1 MRKTFEKYSYNNH
14 DFASLEDRF
23 GMYPEFMLM
32 KPHCMATFT
41 DPCFSWGYF
50 SKKQEM
56 EQVQHDILDAVRE
69 EMELVNLFDKT

>member
-1 MRKTFEKYSYNNH
+1 
-14 DFASLEDRF
+14 
-23 GMYPEFMLM
+23 MYPKFMLM

-41 DPCFSWGYF
+41 DPRFSWVYF

-69 EMELVNLFDKT
+69 EMELVYLFDKT